1 MKNESEPKETE
12 KQEEM
17 NKNQSK
23 IDSWKENKENNIR
36 YKSQRYK
43 GHSYSNHSNNF
54 FSHNKKHFKDY
65 KSYKS
70 PYSYNQYS
78 NSNRNYCNI
87 PHKDNYIEKEFELN
101 SKGET
106 EVDLDIKA
114 SEMNEDN
121 SEKNT
126 FQSQENSDS
135 NSKNNLEFNSHENTE
150 EINSVELL
158 NLNLMKSQSDDI
170 SLQNIDLHD
179 VGIKLF
185 PGAFCYKTKNYEQ
198 NKMDANNNLAFNNNI
213 CDENKKS
220 SDLNFECH
228 NFLCKSNS
236 NSIKSDQKNGLALA
250 YDYYSSFLEEK
261 IK

>member
-1 MKNESEPKETE
+1 MNK
-12 KQEEM
+12 

-23 IDSWKENKENNIR
+23 IDSWKENKEKNIR

-43 GHSYSNHSNNF
+43 GHNYNNHSNNF
-54 FSHNKKHFKDY
+54 FSHNKRHFKDY

-78 NSNRNYCNI
+78 NSNKNYI
-87 PHKDNYIEKEFELN
+87 PNKDNYIEKEIELN

-106 EVDLDIKA
+106 EVDSDIKT

-135 NSKNNLEFNSHENTE
+135 NSKNNLEFSNQENTE
-150 EINSVELL
+150 EINSLELL

-185 PGAFCYKTKNYEQ
+185 PGAFCHKTKNYEP
-198 NKMDANNNLAFNNNI
+198 NKMDINNSLVNNNSSE
-213 CDENKKS
+213 ENKKS
-220 SDLNFECH
+220 SDLNFECN

-236 NSIKSDQKNGLALA
+236 NSIKSEQKNGLALA

>member
-1 MKNESEPKETE
+1 
-12 KQEEM
+12 M
-17 NKNQSK
+17 NKKRNQSK

-43 GHSYSNHSNNF
+43 GRSYNNHSNNF

-78 NSNRNYCNI
+78 NSNRNYSNI
-87 PHKDNYIEKEFELN
+87 PHKDNYIEKEIELN
-101 SKGET
+101 SKE
-106 EVDLDIKA
+106 EIERESDIKM

-135 NSKNNLEFNSHENTE
+135 NSKNNLEFSSQENTE
-150 EINSVELL
+150 EINSLELL

-185 PGAFCYKTKNYEQ
+185 PGAFCYKTKNNEL
-198 NKMDANNNLAFNNNI
+198 NKMDINNNLVHNKAYE
-213 CDENKKS
+213 ENKKS

-236 NSIKSDQKNGLALA
+236 NSIKSEQKNGLALA